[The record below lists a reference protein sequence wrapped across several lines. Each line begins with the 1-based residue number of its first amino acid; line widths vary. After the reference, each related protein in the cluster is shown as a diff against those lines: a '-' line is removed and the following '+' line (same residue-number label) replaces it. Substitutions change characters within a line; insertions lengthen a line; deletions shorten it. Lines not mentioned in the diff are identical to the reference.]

1 MTTIVHHPS
10 NSLLLDYA
18 AGTLD
23 EASSLLVAAHLT
35 LCPHCRAEVAAA
47 EAIGG
52 SLLDD
57 LPAAPLLP
65 GALDAVIARLGI
77 DPEQPAIRDVH
88 TSSWLPRPL
97 VERLGGD
104 DPSRWKWRWLGPGV
118 ADLALVSA
126 RNRPSARM
134 VRLAPGTGLPP
145 HDHAGRE
152 LTLVLRGAFGDRF
165 GRFGPGDVEET
176 YPDMH
181 HEPVALAGEICIG
194 LVVTDARLRFDGI
207 IARAMQAFTGV

>member
-23 EASSLLVAAHLT
+23 EASSLLVATHLT
-35 LCPHCRAEVAAA
+35 LCPRCRGEVAAA

-57 LPAAPLLP
+57 LPAAPLHS
-65 GALDAVIARLGI
+65 GALDAVMARLAPG
-77 DPEQPAIRDVH
+77 PERPAIRDVQV
-88 TSSWLPRPL
+88 SPWLPRPL
-97 VERLGGD
+97 IERLGGD
-104 DPSRWKWRWLGPGV
+104 DPARWKWRWLGPGV
-118 ADLALVSA
+118 ADLLLAGA
-126 RNRPSARM
+126 RNSPSARL

-145 HDHAGRE
+145 HDHDGRE
-152 LTLVLRGAFGDRF
+152 MTLVLRGAFSDRF

-181 HEPVALAGEICIG
+181 HEPVALAGMVCIG
-194 LVVTDARLRFDGI
+194 LVVTDSPLRFDGL
-207 IARAMQAFTGV
+207 IARAMQALTGV

>member
-1 MTTIVHHPS
+1 MTAIVHHPS

-23 EASSLLVAAHLT
+23 EASSLLIATHLT

-57 LPAAPLLP
+57 LPAAPLRP
-65 GALDAVIARLGI
+65 GALDAVMARLAAP
-77 DPEQPAIRDVH
+77 PEQPTLRKPKAS
-88 TSSWLPRPL
+88 TWLPRPL
-97 VERLGGD
+97 TERLGGD
-104 DPSRWKWRWLGPGV
+104 DPSLWKWRWLGPGL
-118 ADLALVSA
+118 ADLPLVSD

-134 VRLAPGTGLPP
+134 VRLTPGTGLPP
-145 HDHAGRE
+145 HDHGGRE

-165 GRFGPGDVEET
+165 GRFGRGDVEET

-181 HEPVALAGEICIG
+181 HEPVALEGEVCIG
-194 LVVTDARLRFDGI
+194 LVVTDARLRFDGF
-207 IARAMQAFTGV
+207 IARAMQTFTGV

>member
-1 MTTIVHHPS
+1 MTAIIHHPS

-23 EASSLLVAAHLT
+23 EASSLLVATHLT
-35 LCPHCRAEVAAA
+35 LCPECRGQVAAA

-57 LPAAPLLP
+57 LPAAPLHP
-65 GALDAVIARLGI
+65 GALDAVMARLNNG
-77 DPEQPAIRDVH
+77 PEQPPSRHGRA
-88 TSSWLPRPL
+88 SSWLPRPL
-97 VERLGGD
+97 IERLGSD
-104 DPSRWKWRWLGPGV
+104 DPARWKWRWLGPGI
-118 ADLALVSA
+118 ADLELLGGGD
-126 RNRPSARM
+126 RPSARM
-134 VRLAPGTGLPP
+134 VRLTPGTSLPP

-181 HEPVALAGEICIG
+181 HEPVATTGEVCIG
-194 LVVTDARLRFDGI
+194 LIVTDARLRFDGI

>member
-1 MTTIVHHPS
+1 MTRIVHHPS

-23 EASSLLVAAHLT
+23 EASSLLVATHLT
-35 LCPHCRAEVAAA
+35 LCPECRYEVAAA

-57 LPAAPLLP
+57 LPAAPLKA
-65 GALDAVIARLGI
+65 GALDAVMARLGNFT
-77 DPEQPAIRDVH
+77 ENHALLDVQV
-88 TSSWLPRPL
+88 SPWLPRPL
-97 VERLGGD
+97 MERLGGD

-118 ADLALVSA
+118 ADLALVND
-126 RNRPSARM
+126 RDRPAARM
-134 VRLAPGTGLPP
+134 VRLAPGASLPP

-181 HEPVALAGEICIG
+181 HEPVALAGDVCIG

-207 IARAMQAFTGV
+207 IARAMQTFNGV

>member
-1 MTTIVHHPS
+1 MSRIVHHPS

-23 EASSLLVAAHLT
+23 EASSLLVATHLT
-35 LCPHCRAEVAAA
+35 LCPHCRAGVVAA

-52 SLLDD
+52 NLLDD
-57 LPAAPLLP
+57 LPAAPLRP
-65 GALDAVIARLGI
+65 GALDAVMARLDAGA
-77 DPEQPAIRDVH
+77 EQPARREAP

-104 DPSRWKWRWLGPGV
+104 DPLRWKWRWLGPGV
-118 ADLALVSA
+118 ADLALVDEPG
-126 RNRPSARM
+126 RPSARM
-134 VRLAPGTGLPP
+134 VRLVPGIGLPP
-145 HDHAGRE
+145 HDHGGRE

-181 HEPVALAGEICIG
+181 HEPVALAGSICIG
-194 LVVTDARLRFDGI
+194 LVVTDARLRFDGF